1 MWDVA
6 TDYDPI
12 VPLYLGIEQYLF
24 CSIHP
29 FLRSLI
35 LVTDF
40 ALSIDHFLLIVIT
53 PLYIG
58 QCSHDNLCPCSS
70 LVGCKQRRDRPRAA
84 IMLLTKSAPV
94 WMRHTASVYK
104 EGYQSWTWYGT
115 EDKFD

>member
-35 LVTDF
+35 PVTDF

-58 QCSHDNLCPCSS
+58 QCSHDILCPCSS
-70 LVGCKQRRDRPRAA
+70 LVNVKDGEIDPGNYVSDAFPLILQVRV
-84 IMLLTKSAPV
+84 S
-94 WMRHTASVYK
+94 
-104 EGYQSWTWYGT
+104 
-115 EDKFD
+115 